1 MESARKIIEH
11 ATGVAALAEEAPRLA
26 GAIGHVPAVTASSL
40 TDSER
45 VGVGVVKVEAK
56 TLASRHRHR

>member
-1 MESARKIIEH
+1 MESARKKFEH
-11 ATGVAALAEEAPRLA
+11 ATCVAALAEEASRLA
-26 GAIGHVPAVTASSL
+26 GAL

-45 VGVGVVKVEAK
+45 VGVGIVKVEAK